1 MSLVFLVW
9 LVTTFIP
16 SIGFV
21 VGGLTVLS
29 LFALTVLC
37 IFSLIEGQAKPLI
50 KFLTYKKTLI
60 GIVLLSCMIP
70 SKESTWYMVGAYGT
84 QKLIDSPAAQEMAS
98 DGVDI
103 LKQLMAKAKKEL
115 AEETPAKK

>member
-1 MSLVFLVW
+1 MSLVLIVW

-16 SIGFV
+16 SIGFL
-21 VGGLTVLS
+21 VGALTVLVV
-29 LFALTVLC
+29 FAFTVLC
-37 IFSLIEGQAKPLI
+37 IFALIEAQPRPLL

-60 GIVLLSCMIP
+60 AIVLLSCMIP

-84 QKLIDSPAAQEMAS
+84 QKLIDSPVAQDLAS

-115 AEETPAKK
+115 AEETPKK